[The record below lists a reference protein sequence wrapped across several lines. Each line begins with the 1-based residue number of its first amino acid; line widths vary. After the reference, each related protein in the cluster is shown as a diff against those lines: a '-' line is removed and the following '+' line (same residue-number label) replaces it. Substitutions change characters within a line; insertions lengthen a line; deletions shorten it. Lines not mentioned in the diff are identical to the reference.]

1 MQSASETEIYCLL
14 DAVWVYTERLDS
26 PLAERPVTCDT
37 GRMLVTTMNDVPG
50 RQIVEVYG
58 EVTGL
63 TVRARNIGVQFG
75 AGLKSIFGGEL
86 QGLTKQLQDSRDE
99 AKQRLVEAAEAVGA
113 DAVIAMRFD
122 TSEVA
127 QNFQEV
133 VAYGTAV
140 KLG

>member
-1 MQSASETEIYCLL
+1 
-14 DAVWVYTERLDS
+14 
-26 PLAERPVTCDT
+26 
-37 GRMLVTTMNDVPG
+37 MLVTTMNDVPG

-86 QGLTKQLQDSRDE
+86 EGLTKQLQQSRDE
-99 AKQRLVEAAEAVGA
+99 AKQRLIEQAQALGA